1 MCQFH
6 PLVKL
11 MLVASH
17 RDVIAAFKAKL
28 LFLTISLEILYNL
41 CTEKCENN
49 ALKIL
54 IHSMAGCVTFCS
66 DSYFVKCFRIIGDIS
81 VLKTYQ

>member
-1 MCQFH
+1 MCRFYS
-6 PLVKL
+6 PVKL

-17 RDVIAAFKAKL
+17 GDVIAAFKAKL

-49 ALKIL
+49 
-54 IHSMAGCVTFCS
+54 TFENS
-66 DSYFVKCFRIIGDIS
+66 DTFNGWLCDF
-81 VLKTYQ
+81 LF